1 MPLPESEIESGGEP
15 SASDDTPTGTVL
27 VVDDDPHVR
36 DGLTDILDHAG
47 HETVEARDGKT
58 ALGLVSDRAVDL
70 ILLDLQLPRVPG
82 MEVLR
87 QTTTE
92 HPGVPIVIVSGKG
105 TIQQAVEAT
114 KIGAYDFLE
123 KPVNAQRT
131 LVTVRNALEKARLQ
145 QQRDR
150 LLNEARARYAMVG
163 SSEPMQRVYTLIDKA
178 ARAPSTVLI
187 TGESGTGKEL
197 VARAIHHNSEQAGE
211 PFVTVNCAAL
221 PESLIESELFGHKEG
236 AFTGAKGERTGKFE
250 QAEGGTL
257 FLDEVGDM
265 SLQAQAKTLRAL
277 QQKQIQPVGGEQ
289 PISVDVR
296 LIAATNKDLRA
307 EIDAGHFREDLFF
320 RLNIIAIE
328 VPPLRE
334 RREDIPDLVDHFL
347 AECSDEHGV
356 PRRHVEPGG
365 MVALMSRDW
374 PGNVRQLRN
383 LVERLVA
390 LSEAETISTAA
401 VQEALDASD
410 TTEASAC
417 GADLRAARDQFEAAF
432 IRHTLRAHEGAVQ
445 ETADALGISR
455 SHLWKK
461 MQKYDIERGETG

>member
-1 MPLPESEIESGGEP
+1 MPLPESEIESGGEL
-15 SASDDTPTGTVL
+15 SASGDAPTGTVL
-27 VVDDDPHVR
+27 VVEDDPHVR

-58 ALGLVSDRAVDL
+58 ALELVSERAVDL

-145 QQRDR
+145 KQRDR
-150 LLNEARARYAMVG
+150 LLSEARERYAMVG

-197 VARAIHHNSEQAGE
+197 VARAIHHNSERAGE

-221 PESLIESELFGHKEG
+221 PESLTESELFGHTEG
-236 AFTGAKGERTGKFE
+236 AFTGAKGGANGKIRAGGGRDALPGRGGGYEPTGPG
-250 QAEGGTL
+250 QDAAGPP
-257 FLDEVGDM
+257 
-265 SLQAQAKTLRAL
+265 AKANST
-277 QQKQIQPVGGEQ
+277 
-289 PISVDVR
+289 
-296 LIAATNKDLRA
+296 
-307 EIDAGHFREDLFF
+307 
-320 RLNIIAIE
+320 
-328 VPPLRE
+328 
-334 RREDIPDLVDHFL
+334 RR
-347 AECSDEHGV
+347 
-356 PRRHVEPGG
+356 R
-365 MVALMSRDW
+365 
-374 PGNVRQLRN
+374 
-383 LVERLVA
+383 
-390 LSEAETISTAA
+390 
-401 VQEALDASD
+401 
-410 TTEASAC
+410 
-417 GADLRAARDQFEAAF
+417 RAAHIGGRTPDG
-432 IRHTLRAHEGAVQ
+432 RN
-445 ETADALGISR
+445 
-455 SHLWKK
+455 
-461 MQKYDIERGETG
+461 

>member
-15 SASDDTPTGTVL
+15 SASGDAPTGTVL

-58 ALGLVSDRAVDL
+58 ALELVSERAVDL

-150 LLNEARARYAMVG
+150 LLSEARERYAMVG

-197 VARAIHHNSEQAGE
+197 VARAIHHNSERAGQ

-221 PESLIESELFGHKEG
+221 PESLIESELFGHTDG

-296 LIAATNKDLRA
+296 LMAATNKDLQA

-347 AECSDEHGV
+347 VECSDEHGV

-390 LSEAETISTAA
+390 LSEAETISTTA

-410 TTEASAC
+410 TTETAAR

-432 IRHTLRAHEGAVQ
+432 IRHTLRAHAGAVQ

-461 MQKYDIERGETG
+461 MQKYEIERGEAG